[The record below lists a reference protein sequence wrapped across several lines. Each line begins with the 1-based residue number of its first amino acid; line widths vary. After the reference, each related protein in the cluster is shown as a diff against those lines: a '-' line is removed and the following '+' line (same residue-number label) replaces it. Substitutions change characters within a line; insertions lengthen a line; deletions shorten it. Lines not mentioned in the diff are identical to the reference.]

1 MDFSEIIKEP
11 LIKINADYN
20 SKEDAILKLVDV
32 IWNYG
37 ALEDKKEFLDSVLYR
52 ETLGSTGVGMGLAI
66 PHGKSKTVKKAAAAI
81 AILKNKIED
90 WESIEEND
98 KIELVV
104 LLAIPESEG
113 NDLYLDLL
121 GQLSAMLADDD
132 FRNSILSS
140 KTEKEVIEKFT
151 SYKKENEE
159 NESDVKYSNDKYIVC
174 ITACPAGIAHTYMS
188 ADALEKAGKKAGIKV
203 KVEKQGANG
212 IENKIT
218 DEDLEKATCAI
229 FASAVSVKER
239 ERFDGLEIIEVAVEE
254 PLKKA
259 DELIERA
266 SKFKRL
272 RKRNIDAKKSDSSE
286 NISIKEEIKRSILTG
301 ISYVVPIIVAGGTIL
316 AFTVLIAQIFSLQ
329 EVYNLQNSWL
339 WLYRQLG
346 SGLLGTMMVP
356 ILSAYMSFSISEKP
370 GLAPG
375 IAGGIAAN
383 LIGSGFLGG
392 LASGLI
398 AGYTMKFIKKYI
410 KINKS
415 LNGFLVFYLYPVLG
429 SLITGTIMLFI
440 IGRPVSFINQ
450 GLTNWLTG
458 LSGANAALLGA
469 IIGIFVSFDLGGPVN
484 KSAYAFCIGAIANG
498 NFVPY
503 AAFASIKM
511 VSAFTTTVATAIKP
525 KYFSEAEI
533 ETGRTTWLLGF
544 AGITE
549 GAIPLMLEDHFRV
562 IPSFIV
568 GSMVTGA
575 IVASCNIGLQ
585 VPGAG
590 IISMFVL
597 ENNPVYSK
605 FMSAIIWFG
614 AAIIG
619 TIISTIAL
627 IILKGL
633 KYKKQQMNSK

>member
-1 MDFSEIIKEP
+1 M
-11 LIKINADYN
+11 
-20 SKEDAILKLVDV
+20 
-32 IWNYG
+32 
-37 ALEDKKEFLDSVLYR
+37 
-52 ETLGSTGVGMGLAI
+52 
-66 PHGKSKTVKKAAAAI
+66 
-81 AILKNKIED
+81 
-90 WESIEEND
+90 
-98 KIELVV
+98 
-104 LLAIPESEG
+104 
-113 NDLYLDLL
+113 
-121 GQLSAMLADDD
+121 
-132 FRNSILSS
+132 
-140 KTEKEVIEKFT
+140 
-151 SYKKENEE
+151 
-159 NESDVKYSNDKYIVC
+159 
-174 ITACPAGIAHTYMS
+174 
-188 ADALEKAGKKAGIKV
+188 
-203 KVEKQGANG
+203 
-212 IENKIT
+212 
-218 DEDLEKATCAI
+218 
-229 FASAVSVKER
+229 
-239 ERFDGLEIIEVAVEE
+239 EE

-259 DELIERA
+259 DELIEKA
-266 SKFKRL
+266 SKFQRL

-286 NISIKEEIKRSILTG
+286 KISVKEEIKRSILTG

-316 AFTVLIAQIFSLQ
+316 AFAVLIAQIFSLQ

-346 SGLLGTMMVP
+346 GGLLGTMMVP
-356 ILSAYMSFSISEKP
+356 ILSAYMSFSIAEKP

-429 SLITGTIMLFI
+429 SLITGSIMLFI
-440 IGRPVSFINQ
+440 IGKPVSIVNQ

-511 VSAFTTTVATAIKP
+511 VSAFTTTVATVIKP
-525 KYFSEAEI
+525 KHFSEAEI

-549 GAIPLMLEDHFRV
+549 GAIPLMLEDPFRV

-597 ENNPVYSK
+597 ENNAVYSK

-619 TIISTIAL
+619 TVISSIVL

-633 KYKKQQMNSK
+633 KYKKQQMNTK